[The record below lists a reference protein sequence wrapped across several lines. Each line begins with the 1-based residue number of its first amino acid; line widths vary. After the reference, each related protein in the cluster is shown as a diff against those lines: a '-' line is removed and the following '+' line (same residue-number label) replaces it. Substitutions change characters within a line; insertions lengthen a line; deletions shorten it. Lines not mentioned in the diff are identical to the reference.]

1 MTMKKYFIIL
11 MMLVMANSAVTAQTI
26 KPGTYYIRLAKN
38 NNYALAFKNN
48 EEGKTIACIK
58 KWEKVKAQQW
68 KVVKE
73 NGGISIRRASNEQAA
88 LDVEDFVYESGSNI
102 QLFDHHG
109 GDNQVW
115 VPSSKGSNRYILK
128 SKGKKTLCLAANN
141 ESKLSEGLSVR
152 LRQASGKYPKEW
164 IFQAVEKN
172 DSESSSTQDM
182 RGTKSHN
189 DSFNGIIFKSG
200 DLQYKILTSTTC
212 EVTNRVTSIRKGNIT
227 VPKTVTH
234 KGVRYTVVG
243 LAYGCLSNE
252 IKMTSVSLPNTLEYI
267 GEKAFMGTPIK
278 TIYISGSPKVMKYAF
293 KNCTK
298 LTNVHFADTGWSF
311 STYAFDGCKNL
322 NEVRLHTQRKA
333 KDFEFKGASP
343 KRVNVYW

>member
-1 MTMKKYFIIL
+1 MKKYFIIL

-164 IFQAVEKN
+164 IFQAVGKN

-200 DLQYKILTSTTC
+200 DLQYKILTKGTGEIPQATDKVKVHYEGHLIDGTEFDSSYKRDKPTTFPANQ
-212 EVTNRVTSIRKGNIT
+212 VIKGWT
-227 VPKTVTH
+227 EALTMMP
-234 KGVRYTVVG
+234 VG
-243 LAYGCLSNE
+243 SKWMLYIPQELAYGDREQNK
-252 IKMTSVSLPNTLEYI
+252 IP
-267 GEKAFMGTPIK
+267 P
-278 TIYISGSPKVMKYAF
+278 
-293 KNCTK
+293 
-298 LTNVHFADTGWSF
+298 F
-311 STYAFDGCKNL
+311 STLIFTVELLEIVK
-322 NEVRLHTQRKA
+322 
-333 KDFEFKGASP
+333 
-343 KRVNVYW
+343 